1 MYKDKSGLFKDFNFK
16 LVVINSLL
24 DKETSFGEELERL
37 ENEYNEENEEFEIDE
52 MNTSILEFLQELTL
66 TQEDLNEVTELV
78 FDGGEDIYFMIYPD
92 WDGEDD
98 IFDVTSVEGIEKL
111 NNLSE
116 VIYVSMASED
126 VINEIEAMGIEVK

>member
-37 ENEYNEENEEFEIDE
+37 ENEYNEENEDFEIDE

>member
-1 MYKDKSGLFKDFNFK
+1 
-16 LVVINSLL
+16 
-24 DKETSFGEELERL
+24 
-37 ENEYNEENEEFEIDE
+37 
-52 MNTSILEFLQELTL
+52 
-66 TQEDLNEVTELV
+66 
-78 FDGGEDIYFMIYPD
+78 MIYPD

-126 VINEIEAMGIEVK
+126 VINVIEAMGIEVK